1 MSLGAIVLG
10 TIKPVV
16 VRYCRARIGRR
27 DGAFAVADLVARESL
42 YAVLRALPEGHDPL
56 LAVTY
61 RIAAEMVDKELDGA
75 PGCPDSALDVAA
87 LPADEREVIVLR
99 VLCGL
104 TAEQTAQAVGIA
116 AAAVRLVQHR
126 ALGKLRNTA
135 QVDNHVTRFGHGAA
149 METLSERR

>member
-27 DGAFAVADLVARESL
+27 DGSFAVADLVARESL
-42 YAVLRALPEGHDPL
+42 YAVLRALPEGDEPL

-61 RIAAEMVDKELDGA
+61 RIAAELVDEELDGA
-75 PGCPDSALDVAA
+75 AGCPDSQLDVAA
-87 LPADEREVIVLR
+87 LPVGEREVIVLR

-104 TAEQTAQAVGIA
+104 TAEQTAEATGNA
-116 AAAVRLVQHR
+116 PSAVRLLQHR
-126 ALGKLRNTA
+126 ALEKLRKAA
-135 QVDNHVTRFGHGAA
+135 QVDGHVTRFGHGPV
-149 METLSERR
+149 METLSERG